1 MNKIAIGRRVI
12 NLGTEFLARESSK
25 ERLESGV
32 GNSMQLKQSLTTL
45 LNIIFV
51 PDSLVDGMK
60 EMIAEALA
68 AGATLLKV
76 HRGLKIGLCS
86 KARIR
91 LASGPDAMP
100 LGPIVQAYYVAIAE
114 MTEGDATEPS

>member
-32 GNSMQLKQSLTTL
+32 GNSMQIKQSLTTL

-51 PDSLVDGMK
+51 PDQLVDGMRD
-60 EMIAEALA
+60 MIVAAVGHGSTLLRVHRAKIKLCDQARRTLANGPEAL
-68 AGATLLKV
+68 
-76 HRGLKIGLCS
+76 
-86 KARIR
+86 
-91 LASGPDAMP
+91 P
-100 LGPIVQAYYVAIAE
+100 LGPVVRAYFVAIAE
-114 MTEGDATEPS
+114 LTEGDATEPS

>member
-1 MNKIAIGRRVI
+1 MKISIGRRSL

-32 GNSMQLKQSLTTL
+32 GNSMQIKQSLMTL

-51 PDSLVDGMK
+51 PDQLVDGMRD
-60 EMIAEALA
+60 MIVAAVSNDSTLQRVHRAKIKLCSDARRRLATGPEAL
-68 AGATLLKV
+68 
-76 HRGLKIGLCS
+76 
-86 KARIR
+86 
-91 LASGPDAMP
+91 P

-114 MTEGDATEPS
+114 LTEGDAIEPS